1 MNLNWFLSSTVRDAT
16 HMRKHVWKILSAQ
29 RDILSPK
36 AVEAVE
42 AAVENMRVVC
52 GSGSDKATVQKEMT
66 SLETV
71 ANQWLKPYPS
81 AGLRENIEVLL
92 VAIAVAMAIRTF
104 FAQPFKIPTGSMQ
117 PTLYGVTSTGLGEGA
132 DFEIPPAW
140 KRYFLFWFSGESY
153 DHVVAENDGEFRL
166 GDEVP
171 KKLLLFNLKQTFYI
185 GNDAYTVKFPA
196 ENLLRRAGLVDHFGA
211 AIPRRFKKGDTVLK
225 LKSYSGDHLFVDRLT
240 YNFRRPGRGEIIVFE
255 TQNIEGMQAD
265 QRGNFYI
272 KRLVGLANEKLRIGD
287 DRHLYVNG
295 GRIDAGTPHFKNIY
309 SFDPARPPADSAYSG
324 HVNGRVLGGHA
335 RFFPDEKTE
344 FTVPEGH
351 LMAMGDNTMNSSDSR
366 YWGSLP
372 RESVIGRS
380 CFVYWPFGAQDGR
393 KSRFGFTSN

>member
-1 MNLNWFLSSTVRDAT
+1 MNLNWFLSSTVREAT

-29 RDILSPK
+29 RDILSPNAIS
-36 AVEAVE
+36 AVESAVE
-42 AAVENMRVVC
+42 SMRAVC
-52 GSGSDKATVQKEMT
+52 TSGSDKATVQKEMT

-71 ANQWLKPYPS
+71 ANQWLKPYPN
-81 AGLRENIEVLL
+81 AGLRENVEVLL

-117 PTLYGVTSTGLGEGA
+117 PTLYGVTSTSLSEGA
-132 DFEIPPAW
+132 DFEMPPVW

-153 DHVVAENDGEFRL
+153 DEVIAESDGEFRL
-166 GDEVP
+166 GDETP
-171 KKLLLFNLKQTFYI
+171 KKLLLFNLKQTFHV
-185 GNDAYTVKFPA
+185 GNDSYRVMFPA
-196 ENLLRRAGLVDHFGA
+196 ENLLRRAGLVDNYGA
-211 AIPRRFKKGDTVLK
+211 AIPRKFKKGDTVLK

-240 YNFRRPGRGEIIVFE
+240 YNFRRPQRGEIIVFE

-272 KRLVGLANEKLRIGD
+272 KRLVGLENEKLRIGD

-295 GRIDAGTPHFKNIY
+295 QRIDAGTPHFKSIY
-309 SFDPARPPADSAYSG
+309 SFDPAKAPTDSTYSG
-324 HVNGRVLGGHA
+324 HVNGRYLGYAA
-335 RFFPDEKTE
+335 RYFPDDKTE
-344 FTVPEGH
+344 FTIPDKH

-372 RESVIGRS
+372 RDSVIGRS
-380 CFVYWPFGAQDGR
+380 LCVYWPFGAQDGR
-393 KSRFGFTSN
+393 RSRFGLTRE